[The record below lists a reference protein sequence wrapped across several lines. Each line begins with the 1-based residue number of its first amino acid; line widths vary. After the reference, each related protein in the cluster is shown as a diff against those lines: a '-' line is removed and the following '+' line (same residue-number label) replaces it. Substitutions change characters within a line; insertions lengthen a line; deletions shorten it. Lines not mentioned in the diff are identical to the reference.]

1 MKKEMTNMQAAKK
14 TIKLFI
20 DYKGKKYF
28 IFTILFSLFLAIFL
42 YIEPLIINEVLQK
55 IESFYNTGNLEINK
69 IMPILIGLIIYSI
82 ISVILSFIYNYYIFD
97 VPALR
102 WHINTAVTYLKRII
116 KLDYGEYLNK
126 KPGSIYKNFD
136 RGIDGQLFFMQAI
149 MLDVLRVLFGVLTT
163 IVVIFIINWKLAIGA
178 LSMLPVIIFMGIF
191 FNKKTAEKQNEV
203 NKSWDKTFG
212 HFGETLT
219 NLAVVKTLKLESLFE
234 KKFENETNYAL
245 ENQYSIS
252 KRWQLAAVYMNGLTT
267 FSRAIILIVGIFMIQ
282 SGEIGIATLLVF
294 YMYLNYIYWPLNYIF
309 SQLKN
314 IQTQLSRS
322 KKFFQEFDNIKL
334 DNDNPNSKNIENIDG
349 KIEFKDVSFS
359 YNKDK
364 QTLKNINFT
373 INPGEKIAF
382 VGNTGAGKTT
392 ITNLIIRFWEI
403 NSGKILLDGQDTS
416 QINKESLRENIGLV
430 MQDNTL
436 FNDTIRENLLYA
448 KSNATEQE
456 LINAIKLA
464 KADFVLKLED
474 GLDTIIGERGL
485 KLSGGEKQRLSI
497 ARIILKNPQI
507 LILDEATSALDNKT
521 EVEVK
526 KSLDNLMKGKTSIII
541 AHRLST
547 VQNADK
553 ILVLENG
560 EVVEAGKYEE
570 LMNKKGKFYSIANPD
585 RLVIV

>member
-20 DYKGKKYF
+20 DYKWKKYF

-55 IESFYNTGNLEINK
+55 IESFYNTWNLEINK

-116 KLDYGEYLNK
+116 KLDYWEYLNK

-136 RGIDGQLFFMQAI
+136 RWIDGQLFFMQAI
-149 MLDVLRVLFGVLTT
+149 MLDVLRVLFWVLTT

-178 LSMLPVIIFMGIF
+178 LSMLPVIIFMWIF

-203 NKSWDKTFG
+203 NKSWDKTFW
-212 HFGETLT
+212 HFWETLT

-252 KRWQLAAVYMNGLTT
+252 KRWQLAAVYMNWLTT
-267 FSRAIILIVGIFMIQ
+267 FSRAIILIVWIFMIQ
-282 SGEIGIATLLVF
+282 SGEIWIATLLVF

-334 DNDNPNSKNIENIDG
+334 DNDNPNSKNIENIDW

-373 INPGEKIAF
+373 INPWEKIAF
-382 VGNTGAGKTT
+382 VWNTGAWKTT

-403 NSGKILLDGQDTS
+403 NSWKILLDWQDTS
-416 QINKESLRENIGLV
+416 QINKESLRENIWLV

-474 GLDTIIGERGL
+474 WLDTIIWERWL
-485 KLSGGEKQRLSI
+485 KLSWWEKQRLSI

-526 KSLDNLMKGKTSIII
+526 KSLDNLMKWKTSIII

-553 ILVLENG
+553 ILVLENW

-570 LMNKKGKFYSIANPD
+570 LMNKKWKFYSIANPD